1 MVLVGSQG
9 RGWAE
14 VVQPTCCHPFHL
26 EVRLLQWPSIRRCAS
41 RTMVEHQT
49 PESKKSD
56 REREDQGDRQRRSP
70 GLSMPCSLRRT
81 WRFFRSAVHSP
92 TSSVARKHAE
102 RGESAGCH
110 AGTGPYAL
118 CNKVGHHAGAGPV
131 GALSLTGLGPGP
143 RRPGCCPKTSRPT
156 TNSTL
161 ICELSC
167 CARYAGKIAPC
178 VSCTDN
184 GWNLVTFR
192 ATREALRGPAHRR
205 RHEDQTCLQ
214 C

>member
-1 MVLVGSQG
+1 M
-9 RGWAE
+9 
-14 VVQPTCCHPFHL
+14 
-26 EVRLLQWPSIRRCAS
+26 QWPSIRRCAS

-81 WRFFRSAVHSP
+81 WRFFRSAVPSP

-102 RGESAGCH
+102 RGERAGCH

-118 CNKVGHHAGAGPV
+118 CNQVGHHAGAGPV

-167 CARYAGKIAPC
+167 RARYAGKIAPC

-184 GWNLVTFR
+184 GRFVSMPKCFLAFYHLV
-192 ATREALRGPAHRR
+192 EKKRGVDS
-205 RHEDQTCLQ
+205 EE
-214 C
+214 

>member
-1 MVLVGSQG
+1 
-9 RGWAE
+9 
-14 VVQPTCCHPFHL
+14 
-26 EVRLLQWPSIRRCAS
+26 
-41 RTMVEHQT
+41 MVEHQT

-167 CARYAGKIAPC
+167 RARYAGKIAPC

-184 GWNLVTFR
+184 GRYPCTWK
-192 ATREALRGPAHRR
+192 EAWYGYSELGEAGRGRV
-205 RHEDQTCLQ
+205 
-214 C
+214 

>member
-1 MVLVGSQG
+1 
-9 RGWAE
+9 
-14 VVQPTCCHPFHL
+14 
-26 EVRLLQWPSIRRCAS
+26 
-41 RTMVEHQT
+41 MVEHQT

-131 GALSLTGLGPGP
+131 GTLSLTGLGPGP

-167 CARYAGKIAPC
+167 RARYAGKIAPC

-184 GWNLVTFR
+184 GRYFYR
-192 ATREALRGPAHRR
+192 ARCGHHRHAHRLSNPR
-205 RHEDQTCLQ
+205 GHQAGCCTSHAPHVALAPRAGNPDNGFTSSPGTTE
-214 C
+214 

>member
-1 MVLVGSQG
+1 
-9 RGWAE
+9 
-14 VVQPTCCHPFHL
+14 
-26 EVRLLQWPSIRRCAS
+26 
-41 RTMVEHQT
+41 MVEHQT

-102 RGESAGCH
+102 RGERAGCH

-167 CARYAGKIAPC
+167 RARYAGKIAPC

-184 GWNLVTFR
+184 GRFMDGAFCAFAGLYSLNYPRFVS
-192 ATREALRGPAHRR
+192 
-205 RHEDQTCLQ
+205 QTYQLCKTETLI
-214 C
+214 CETSL

>member
-1 MVLVGSQG
+1 MDSRVVDGPRSSNPLVVTLFTWKSGFCNGLQYG
-9 RGWAE
+9 GA
-14 VVQPTCCHPFHL
+14 
-26 EVRLLQWPSIRRCAS
+26 LLGLWWSIRPRNPRRA
-41 RTMVEHQT
+41 TG
-49 PESKKSD
+49 
-56 REREDQGDRQRRSP
+56 EREDQGDRQRRSP

-167 CARYAGKIAPC
+167 RARYAGKIAPC

-184 GWNLVTFR
+184 GCFSACSAFV
-192 ATREALRGPAHRR
+192 
-205 RHEDQTCLQ
+205 
-214 C
+214 